1 MSSTEFAL
9 AAILIWMALNVALV
23 LAIRTLA
30 DRWRAR
36 RTVGRRQCRTNSG
49 TGA

>member
-9 AAILIWMALNVALV
+9 AAILTWVALNVALV
-23 LAIRTLA
+23 ATILATRTIA

-36 RTVGRRQCRTNSG
+36 RTVGRRLRSLK
-49 TGA
+49 

>member
-9 AAILIWMALNVALV
+9 ATILTWVALNIALV
-23 LAIRTLA
+23 VTIRTIA

-36 RTVGRRQCRTNSG
+36 RTVGRRLRSLK
-49 TGA
+49 